1 MSLGGYVELIGLFN
15 LDTCKL
21 YVTFKLQGG
30 DALLIV
36 TDGSGINLPP
46 KCSYISLAVVREHS
60 IKRAIW
66 TIINIGLTVKWKFP
80 PVVIIVWLNAI
91 GLFKARL
98 PSNFFPIRSDM
109 RKFLAKLII
118 SLTNVIFFGI
128 TDLLFQNVCSR
139 HTSQRKNMYFLVR
152 KWWWMVKF

>member
-21 YVTFKLQGG
+21 YGTFKLQGG
-30 DALLIV
+30 GALLIV
-36 TDGSGINLPP
+36 TDGSEINLPP

-60 IKRAIW
+60 TKRAIW

-98 PSNFFPIRSDM
+98 PSKFFPIRSDI
-109 RKFLAKLII
+109 RKLLAKFII
-118 SLTNVIFFGI
+118 SLTNVIFFDI
-128 TDLLFQNVCSR
+128 TDLLFQNGCSP
-139 HTSQRKNMYFLVR
+139 HNSQKKICTFLAENDDR
-152 KWWWMVKF
+152 W